1 MANVQQKNGVYHVR
15 FRFGGQQFKR
25 SLKTTDAKAA
35 KAAHNVVEVALYRL
49 NRGWLQCPSGIDIG
63 DFIVSGGTLTA
74 PTQVEPEP
82 APPPSVNE
90 LVPRYLEE
98 QKPTMAESYHVT
110 QAIHLKHLIAA
121 LGPKATE
128 PCDRVTRRE
137 LEQHLQARL
146 RNRKPTTVA
155 NERITVVLF
164 FKWLAAQGYLETSPA
179 TELNTVKGSGERG
192 QFRTLREINT
202 IIERGGLSAEEATN
216 LWDCLYLGP
225 EEIADLLAT
234 VRERQERDFVHLL
247 HQIPAYTGMRRGEVL
262 RLTWQ
267 DVNLEQDCVFARS
280 RKQSRSRTMTGRCI
294 DLHPELKRE
303 LLAWRKRRPRGQF
316 VLSEN
321 GSSEP
326 LTNDRANYW
335 FWQPMRGTSWCLDNR
350 RSWFM
355 VGFHTYRHSFA
366 SNLAAA
372 GVDQRV
378 IDEWMGHQTLAMQR
392 RYRHLFPSQRRDAI
406 TSFSLATATA

>member
-137 LEQHLQARL
+137 PR
-146 RNRKPTTVA
+146 
-155 NERITVVLF
+155 
-164 FKWLAAQGYLETSPA
+164 AAPPSEAPEPET
-179 TELNTVKGSGERG
+179 
-192 QFRTLREINT
+192 
-202 IIERGGLSAEEATN
+202 
-216 LWDCLYLGP
+216 DYC
-225 EEIADLLAT
+225 
-234 VRERQERDFVHLL
+234 RERADHGRVVFQMAGCPGLF
-247 HQIPAYTGMRRGEVL
+247 G
-262 RLTWQ
+262 
-267 DVNLEQDCVFARS
+267 DV
-280 RKQSRSRTMTGRCI
+280 
-294 DLHPELKRE
+294 P
-303 LLAWRKRRPRGQF
+303 
-316 VLSEN
+316 
-321 GSSEP
+321 
-326 LTNDRANYW
+326 
-335 FWQPMRGTSWCLDNR
+335 
-350 RSWFM
+350 
-355 VGFHTYRHSFA
+355 
-366 SNLAAA
+366 
-372 GVDQRV
+372 
-378 IDEWMGHQTLAMQR
+378 GH
-392 RYRHLFPSQRRDAI
+392 
-406 TSFSLATATA
+406 